1 MAPLLEGE
9 NISVV
14 RGETTIL
21 DEISL
26 TITEG
31 ETVLV
36 QGPSGAGKTT
46 LFHVIGLLEPYTS
59 GRLEID
65 GENIE
70 TLSERHRAR
79 LRREDI
85 GMVFQDFRLIP
96 DLTAWENARLP
107 QNHVDEGDTHWIETL
122 FRRLEIE
129 GLRDQYPSTLSGGE
143 KQRVAIARALAN
155 HPRLLL
161 VDEPTGQLDATT
173 SERVMDLL
181 FDAQEM
187 SNTALCCISH
197 DDSFKS
203 RFPRRYHLRD
213 GSLTLETG
221 REIQDATDPVQDTAP
236 SDI

>member
-1 MAPLLEGE
+1 MAPLLVGE
-9 NISVV
+9 NICVV

-21 DEISL
+21 DGVSL

-59 GRLEID
+59 GHLEID

-70 TLSERHRAR
+70 ALSERHRAR
-79 LRREDI
+79 LRREDL

-107 QNHVDEGDTHWIETL
+107 QKHGDGGDSDWVETL
-122 FRRLEIE
+122 FGRLKIE
-129 GLRDQYPSTLSGGE
+129 GLRNQYPSTLSGGE

-173 SERVMDLL
+173 SDRVMDLL
-181 FDAQEM
+181 FDVQAM

-197 DDSFKS
+197 DRSFES
-203 RFPRRYHLRD
+203 RFPNRYQLRD
-213 GSLTLETG
+213 GTLTPG
-221 REIQDATDPVQDTAP
+221 GDTDTTR
-236 SDI
+236 ST